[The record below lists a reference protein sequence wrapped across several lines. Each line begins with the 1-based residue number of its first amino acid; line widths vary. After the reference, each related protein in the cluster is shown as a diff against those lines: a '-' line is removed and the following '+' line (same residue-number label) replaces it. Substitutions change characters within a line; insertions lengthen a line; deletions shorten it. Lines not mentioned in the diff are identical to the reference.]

1 MGFRHFEPTYKYKM
15 KRKNTSNWI
24 RVFVWLTLM
33 AVLTLLAVGIWFCFS
48 DRTSIASMKWLQL
61 LQTLAL
67 FFFPPLL
74 TAYFCCEQP
83 LHWLHL
89 DRGMRWQ
96 TMLFAILLML
106 CAIPGINLLSHLNQQ
121 LTLPSFL
128 EPLEDLI
135 RSQEEAAN
143 RLTEQ
148 FLQVNT
154 IGGLLVNIG
163 LMALLPA
170 MAEELTFRG
179 ILQSL
184 LNPPAFNDVSVPSK
198 PLSTHI
204 GNTQSLTDNAVSA
217 SSKSLSARTHIAIW
231 ATAIIFSFV
240 HFQFYG
246 FIPRMLMGAMFGYML
261 AWTGS
266 LWVPMLMH
274 FTNNAIAVLS
284 YYIAY
289 NYSLDADSFDSIGIS
304 STLYLGILSL
314 ILVFAALLAYP
325 RHRLCSQ

>member
-1 MGFRHFEPTYKYKM
+1 M
-15 KRKNTSNWI
+15 KRKNTSNWV

-33 AVLTLLAVGIWFCFS
+33 AVLTLLAMGIWFCFS

-74 TAYFCCEQP
+74 TSYFCCEQP

-96 TMLFAILLML
+96 TILFAILLML

-128 EPLEDLI
+128 EPLEALI

-154 IGGLLVNIG
+154 ISGLLVNIG

-170 MAEELTFRG
+170 IAEELTFRG
-179 ILQSL
+179 MLQSL
-184 LNPPAFNDVSVPSK
+184 LNPPAF
-198 PLSTHI
+198 
-204 GNTQSLTDNAVSA
+204 NAVSA

-246 FIPRMLMGAMFGYML
+246 FVPRMLMGAMFGYML

-266 LWVPMLMH
+266 LCVPMLMH

-284 YYIAY
+284 YYIVY

-304 STLYLGILSL
+304 SSLYLGILSL
-314 ILVFAALLAYP
+314 IIVFSALLAYP
-325 RHRLCSQ
+325 RYRPRSK